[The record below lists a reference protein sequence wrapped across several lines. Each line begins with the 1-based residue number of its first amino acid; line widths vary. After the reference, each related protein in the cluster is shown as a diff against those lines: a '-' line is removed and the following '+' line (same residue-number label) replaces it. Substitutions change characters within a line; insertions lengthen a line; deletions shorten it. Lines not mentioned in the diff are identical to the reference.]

1 MVPVIE
7 TTKTPAVYVFRGSI
21 TWLQSS
27 LFTLRAALSDDDA
40 KLASGGGST
49 FRVGFSMPTEFIW
62 RVSHFRAPLSQDF
75 SWRDSIF
82 NFQLC
87 LHPNSAPSASL
98 PTN

>member
-40 KLASGGGST
+40 KLASGG
-49 FRVGFSMPTEFIW
+49 
-62 RVSHFRAPLSQDF
+62 
-75 SWRDSIF
+75 
-82 NFQLC
+82 
-87 LHPNSAPSASL
+87 
-98 PTN
+98 